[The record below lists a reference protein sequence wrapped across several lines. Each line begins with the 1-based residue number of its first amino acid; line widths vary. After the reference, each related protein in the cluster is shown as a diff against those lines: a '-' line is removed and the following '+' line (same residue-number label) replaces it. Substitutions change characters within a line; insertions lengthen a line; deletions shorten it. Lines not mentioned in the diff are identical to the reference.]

1 MSHTARS
8 GEEYR
13 ARDHRSGR
21 STTAWASLS
30 KVGLALLLGLPGALT
45 VYFAFN
51 SGGMFEV
58 TIAFG
63 ALVVLVA
70 MALGAAVAREPLA
83 GLTLRGLLACG
94 SLALF
99 ALWTLL
105 SARWSHATGRA
116 LVAFDRVLLYLAIL
130 TLFACIPRSVM
141 RMRWMLRGL
150 LLGAAAVSVIGLTSR
165 LLPALWPSGHGL
177 VEERLSYPI
186 TYWNTF
192 GLLVGVACILA
203 VHHTC
208 DEHEPPVVRICAAA
222 VLPLLGA
229 TLLLTF
235 SRGAL
240 AVTAL
245 GMLVYLVIAR
255 PRGLLGGML
264 AIAPT
269 TALAVSRTYSADLV
283 QKGTPLTSAAIAE
296 GHRLALTL
304 GACALAAALLRA
316 LALALDAR
324 IARISISRSRS
335 RRISLVAAA
344 GAGVIVLIVLIA
356 AHGATRIHDQY
367 EKFVNDTHE
376 SHEIAEGSR
385 GHLLYV
391 GNDGRLPLWR
401 VALDAYRQDPLKGT
415 GAGTYRLQW
424 ERHQQAPYDRVYAYS
439 LYAEVLGEL
448 GLVGIVLLGVSL
460 LSILV
465 AIAVRARGPGRPVY
479 AISFALVLAWIVHA
493 GVDIDWQTPAVS
505 VFVFALGGLALA
517 RSGEQSLLVSAQE
530 RQYGRRLWIRVV
542 ARLPSSWLR
551 PVLVLACLAVA
562 VVPARMGVA
571 QARLQDSIEAL
582 DTGACARAQRS
593 AHGAISVL
601 DTGSRPYE
609 VLAMCAAR
617 QGDQRAVVS
626 WARMA
631 VAQDPK
637 NWEPHYVLALAQGV
651 AGIDPRWQARTAY
664 QDNPLGQMAQK
675 GVNAFRGSDR
685 QHWESAAYSLPFS
698 FDWSHIA
705 FDHRQRPIL

>member
-1 MSHTARS
+1 M
-8 GEEYR
+8 
-13 ARDHRSGR
+13 
-21 STTAWASLS
+21 
-30 KVGLALLLGLPGALT
+30 ALLLGLPGALT

-58 TIAFG
+58 TTAFG

-70 MALGAAVAREPLA
+70 MVVAIAVARRPFA
-83 GLTLRGLLACG
+83 GLTRRGLFACG

-99 ALWTLL
+99 ALWTLF

-116 LVAFDRVLLYLAIL
+116 LVAFDRVLLYLAVL
-130 TLFACIPRSVM
+130 TLFACVPRSVT

-150 LLGAAAVSVIGLTSR
+150 LLGSATVAVIGLISR

-192 GLLVGVACILA
+192 ALLVGVACILA

-208 DEHEPPVVRICAAA
+208 DEREPPVVRICAAA

-240 AVTAL
+240 AVTIL
-245 GMLVYLVIAR
+245 GVLVYLVIAH
-255 PRGLLGGML
+255 PRGLLGGAL
-264 AIAPT
+264 AAAPT
-269 TALAVSRTYSADLV
+269 TALAVSRTYSAELI
-283 QKGTPLTSAAIAE
+283 QKGTPLTPAAIAQ

-324 IARISISRSRS
+324 MARSSILRSRS
-335 RRISLVAAA
+335 RRMSLIVAA
-344 GAGVIVLIVLIA
+344 GAGVVVLLVFVA
-356 AHGATRIHDQY
+356 AHGPARLHDQY
-367 EKFVNDTHE
+367 EKFVNNTNE
-376 SHEIAEGSR
+376 SREDSEGSR
-385 GHLLYV
+385 GHLLYA
-391 GNDGRLPLWR
+391 GNDGRLPLWH
-401 VALDAYRQDPLKGT
+401 VALDAYRSDPLKGT

-448 GLVGIVLLGVSL
+448 GLVGIVLLGASL

-479 AISFALVLAWIVHA
+479 AAAFALVLAWIVHT
-493 GVDIDWQTPAVS
+493 GVDIDWQTPAVC

-517 RSGEQSLLVSAQE
+517 RE
-530 RQYGRRLWIRVV
+530 RERSVPAAASDR
-542 ARLPSSWLR
+542 PSRSSPAGALTRASSCWLGS
-551 PVLVLACLAVA
+551 VLALACLAVA
-562 VVPARMGVA
+562 VFPALMAVA
-571 QARLQDSIEAL
+571 QTRLQDSISAL
-582 DTGACARAQRS
+582 DAGACGRAQSS
-593 AHGAISVL
+593 ARGAISAL

-609 VLAMCAAR
+609 VLAMCASR
-617 QGDQRAVVS
+617 QGDTGAAVA
-626 WARMA
+626 WARLA
-631 VAQDPK
+631 VAHDPDY
-637 NWEPHYVLALAQGV
+637 WEPHYVLALAQGS
-651 AGIDPRWQARTAY
+651 AGIDPRRQAGIAY
-664 QDNPLGQMAQK
+664 EDDPLGQLAQE
-675 GVNAFRGSDR
+675 GVLTFRGGNPQR
-685 QHWESAAYSLPFS
+685 WKAVARSLPLSFS
-698 FDWSHIA
+698 
-705 FDHRQRPIL
+705 